1 MYKIRLSKDDCNVS
15 IGTLSFSINPNN
27 RYYQKF
33 IQDVAEQ
40 GLSIVEGPDVV
51 EPSYAELRAT
61 EYPSREDQF
70 DMQYH
75 DQVDG
80 TTTWKDT
87 IQAVKDKYPKTIT
100 GGTTITS
107 VPTWVQEAADN
118 WTFNKQLR
126 EYVAAVERLSQY
138 ILSVGRPEITEDV
151 IVSTEEVWNEETE
164 GYDTVNTTET
174 VIIQTAI
181 EPLEATVEVITTNQE
196 TMEVTTET
204 VKNPL
209 IAKDEEERAAAQ
221 AVVDATPQPVIDSI
235 NN

>member
-100 GGTTITS
+100 GGTTIGE
-107 VPTWVQEAADN
+107 VPAWVQEA
-118 WTFNKQLR
+118 
-126 EYVAAVERLSQY
+126 
-138 ILSVGRPEITEDV
+138 
-151 IVSTEEVWNEETE
+151 
-164 GYDTVNTTET
+164 
-174 VIIQTAI
+174 
-181 EPLEATVEVITTNQE
+181 
-196 TMEVTTET
+196 
-204 VKNPL
+204 
-209 IAKDEEERAAAQ
+209 
-221 AVVDATPQPVIDSI
+221 VDAYNS
-235 NN
+235 

>member
-1 MYKIRLSKDDCNVS
+1 MYKIRPFKDGCNVS

-27 RYYQKF
+27 PYYQKF

-51 EPSYAELRAT
+51 EPSYDELRAA

-100 GGTTITS
+100 GGTTIGS
-107 VPTWVQEAADN
+107 IPAWVQEA
-118 WTFNKQLR
+118 
-126 EYVAAVERLSQY
+126 V
-138 ILSVGRPEITEDV
+138 
-151 IVSTEEVWNEETE
+151 
-164 GYDTVNTTET
+164 DTYNSE
-174 VIIQTAI
+174 
-181 EPLEATVEVITTNQE
+181 
-196 TMEVTTET
+196 
-204 VKNPL
+204 
-209 IAKDEEERAAAQ
+209 
-221 AVVDATPQPVIDSI
+221 S
-235 NN
+235 